1 MSKEIDVL
9 IIGGGPAGAMT
20 GIELRKK
27 GYSTCIIDKETF
39 PRPKLCAGLLTQ
51 KSIDLL
57 AGHCPGLD
65 PSDFVVEKAQT
76 LDFYFQDKKV
86 NNFTTRVNFYLTERT
101 ILDNLLIQYY
111 LKLGGKLLQQVALKP
126 GYIDFRKSTI
136 TAGSDKITYRYLAG
150 ADGCN
155 GIVSRAAK
163 IRRHDILCME
173 GNIPRDL
180 LKEKEFRIY
189 FGLTRIGYGWYF
201 PKKDHYCVGMGG
213 EGSGQA
219 ISKIAR
225 RFFHEVQNRQ
235 AEQAGAAMDKE
246 RRTDGCEGLSR
257 ETGGAGDSGLKGAF
271 VPSGRRLNTGKLP
284 KNTLLVGDA
293 AGFTEPV
300 TWEGIYYAMQ
310 SGVLAAGAIDAS
322 AKRNKRNVTRRY
334 NKSVRPIRQNIRAA
348 RFWKRILFY
357 PPILKAFMKHLETH
371 TNFALF
377 YLEKVIATG
386 EISYRNFLW
395 VYFTRVRKQG
405 T

>member
-189 FGLTRIGYGWYF
+189 FGLAKMGFGWFF
-201 PKKDHYCVGMGG
+201 PKKEHYCVGMGG
-213 EGSGQA
+213 EESGKA
-219 ISKIAR
+219 ISNKTA
-225 RFFHEVQNRQ
+225 RFFQEVQNRQ
-235 AEQAGAAMDKE
+235 SAQAGDY
-246 RRTDGCEGLSR
+246 
-257 ETGGAGDSGLKGAF
+257 GLKGAF
-271 VPSGRRLNTGKLP
+271 APSGRRLNTGKLP